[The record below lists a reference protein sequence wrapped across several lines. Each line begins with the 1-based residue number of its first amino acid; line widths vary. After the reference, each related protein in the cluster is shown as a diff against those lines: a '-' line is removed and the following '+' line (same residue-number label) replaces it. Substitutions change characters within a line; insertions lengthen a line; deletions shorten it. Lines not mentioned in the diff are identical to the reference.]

1 MVDTI
6 QSVTAVQG
14 HDPGPSTVA
23 RVHRDNRPVPAPAR
37 GRGVD
42 ASKKA
47 AQGQPTVGQVGD
59 ISGLVAALNDLVHQ
73 VASTKITFDVDEA
86 TGQSVIRVLNKET
99 GELIRQVPPEELLI
113 LAAKMKQLSGL
124 IFSQEV

>member
-23 RVHRDNRPVPAPAR
+23 RINRANRPVPAPTKDA
-37 GRGVD
+37 D
-42 ASKKA
+42 ASKRA
-47 AQGQPTVGQVGD
+47 AQGQPTVGKVGD
-59 ISGLVAALNDLVHQ
+59 ISGVVAALNDLVYQ

-86 TGQSVIRVLNKET
+86 TGQSVVRVLNKET

-113 LAAKMKQLSGL
+113 LAAKMEQLTGL

>member
-14 HDPGPSTVA
+14 HDPDPSTVA
-23 RVHRDNRPVPAPAR
+23 RVNRDNRPIPAP
-37 GRGVD
+37 GKSTD
-42 ASKKA
+42 APKA
-47 AQGQPTVGQVGD
+47 AQGQPAVGQVGD
-59 ISGLVAALNDLVHQ
+59 ISGMVAALNDLVYQ

-86 TGQSVIRVLNKET
+86 TGHSVIRVLDKET

>member
-23 RVHRDNRPVPAPAR
+23 RVNRDNRPVPAPAK
-37 GRGVD
+37 GAD
-42 ASKKA
+42 AA
-47 AQGQPTVGQVGD
+47 RGQPAVGQVGD
-59 ISGLVAALNDLVHQ
+59 ISGMVAALNDLVYQ

-86 TGQSVIRVLNKET
+86 TGHSVIRVLDKET